1 MVRIVVR
8 FIIQVI
14 LEILLLGSLVLNTF
28 VLEKYNSTFALIV
41 LSVFFVISLFLFK
54 SKKGKSRYTSDAI
67 FVVVG
72 FSIILLGILY
82 LVGFKTGFNFNY
94 NSMFRNYIKDSVWII
109 VFLIVIISELIRYFT
124 VPLDSK
130 QKVRNAIHYILMV
143 SIFIMVDITV
153 CTKVYDLSKFYQ
165 LYEFISLVVVQSVS
179 KNIFLY
185 YLAKDYGIWPCLVY
199 RALIDLYIYYMPVT
213 PEINM
218 FIEGVVFFVFPYFV
232 YMMIKSITERKVV
245 EPARKNKKESKFVTI
260 FNTIVFAILVALVSR
275 EFSWA
280 MIAIG
285 SGSMTGTINKGDAV
299 IYKVYD
305 KEKDELEPGEVMV
318 FYKGN
323 MMIVH
328 RIIKKYTIYDEVV
341 YQTKGDAN
349 EKPDNWIVKE
359 EDVVGIVKFRV
370 PWIAWPSV
378 KLNEWF

>member
-1 MVRIVVR
+1 M
-8 FIIQVI
+8 
-14 LEILLLGSLVLNTF
+14 LNTF
-28 VLEKYNSTFALIV
+28 VLEKYNSTFALIA
-41 LSVFFVISLFLFK
+41 LIVFFVISLFLFK
-54 SKKGKSRYTSDAI
+54 SKKGKSRYVSDAI

-72 FSIILLGILY
+72 FAVILLGILY

-94 NSMFRNYIKDSVWII
+94 NSMFKNYIDNSVWFT
-109 VFLIVIISELIRYFT
+109 VFLITIVTELIRYNT
-124 VPLDSK
+124 VPFDEK

-143 SIFIMVDITV
+143 SIFVMVDITV
-153 CTKVYDLSKFYQ
+153 CTKVYDLTKFYQ

-185 YLAKDYGIWPCLVY
+185 YLTKDYGIWPCLIY

-232 YMMIKSITERKVV
+232 YLMIKSVTERKVV
-245 EPARKNKKESKFVTI
+245 ESARKNKKENKFVTI

-359 EDVVGIVKFRV
+359 EDVIGTVKFRV